1 MAKTKHVLTV
11 EAEIKE
17 AQKKLKQLEGQI
29 NSISEKAGKGFK
41 VNGGIGGGGGF
52 GNIVELVG
60 SVGRL
65 AGPQGIAAAAAVATK
80 KFADHVAG
88 LSSELRQASEMSGV
102 GIEEL
107 QRLTGAMKNVNLTAS
122 EAADIH
128 KDVNEKIYEAVQ
140 SGTGEIAGV
149 AKEYKLKFEEISKVT
164 ENGGTGIDAL
174 AKMYYMLREQGHTA
188 NEAASAISRV
198 SDKGGELAHQ
208 FEKMGSEAEYYK
220 QKASQTVTIT
230 EEMAK
235 KHAEYEQKTKDLG
248 TAIDGIKV
256 EVFQD
261 LIVGM
266 TDFFNTFHASIVQLK
281 NNIELSKFEAPKLTG
296 QAKKEQDELKKLF
309 NKSIKTERGKGGL
322 AAPTDWRGKEQ
333 GLSLKEAEKL
343 VLLNLDPGKYFKH
356 ANNQM
361 YRALAMAKEGKNFN
375 NAEARQN
382 FKFTFD
388 GKVYDGNFN
397 QIEIVKAP
405 QKSGKGLNS
414 GGGTTCSKCGGKKH
428 EGNEKCPVD
437 LQKEAQQRR
446 EKEQKQR
453 EEALKKL
460 NDLDVK
466 LQGQTAA
473 SITSQNKQLETSLKD
488 LDNAVKLGLIS
499 QEDAATKRQQLIDQ
513 NAANVYKMVLGA
525 DPIDALNA
533 LTQLQQIRDNE
544 LASHKRLLDNKAISY
559 EEYMRRV
566 NDTEQSYSQIEDSLH
581 GMDGF
586 KSNQLTDSFSYQDPN
601 DPFAA
606 FNSIDQEKREAEQD
620 YQTKKLDINNI
631 KDPKE
636 RYKQLEKL
644 NTEHQKKMAAIEKQ
658 YSDARLGI
666 ASDMYDGISGAMALF
681 GAENSKAAKA
691 AFMAHQAYQIGEAT
705 VSTYAGAAAQIAKQN
720 YAGAALIV
728 AQGLAQ
734 VAKIKSV
741 SVSGMAH
748 DGIDNIP
755 REGTWLLDK
764 GERVVDQRTNGDL
777 KDFLAAQK
785 SGGGNSQPIEVHAPL
800 QISGNV
806 NSSDKMVMDA
816 IKRHAKL
823 VAQAVEDAQRR
834 KM

>member
-397 QIEIVKAP
+397 QIEIVQAP
-405 QKSGKGLNS
+405 QRSGKGLNS

-437 LQKEAQQRR
+437 LAKEAQQRR

-499 QEDAATKRQQLIDQ
+499 QEDAATKRQSLIDQ
-513 NAANVYKMVLGA
+513 NTENVYKMVLGA
-525 DPIDALNA
+525 DPVDALNA

-544 LASHKRLLDNKAISY
+544 LESHKRMLDNKAISY

-566 NDTEQSYSQIEDSLH
+566 NDTKQSYSQIEDSLH

-644 NTEHQKKMAAIEKQ
+644 NAEHQKKMAAIEKQ

-777 KDFLAAQK
+777 KDFLSAQK
-785 SGGGNSQPIEVHAPL
+785 SGGGNSQPIEVNAPL
-800 QISGNV
+800 NINGNV

>member
-644 NTEHQKKMAAIEKQ
+644 NTEHQKKMVAIEKQ

>member
-266 TDFFNTFHASIVQLK
+266 TDFFETFHASIIQLK

-343 VLLNLDPGKYFKH
+343 VLLNLDPAKYFKH

-361 YRALAMAKEGKNFN
+361 FRALQMAKEGKNFN

-382 FKFTFD
+382 FRFTFD

-397 QIEIVKAP
+397 QIQIVTK
-405 QKSGKGLNS
+405 KNGGKGLNS

-437 LQKEAQQRR
+437 LAKEAQQRR

-453 EEALKKL
+453 EDALKKL

-473 SITSQNKQLETSLKD
+473 SIASQNKQLETSLKD

-513 NAANVYKMVLGA
+513 NTENVYKMMLGA

-544 LASHKRLLDNKAISY
+544 LESHKRLLDGKAISY

-644 NTEHQKKMAAIEKQ
+644 NAEHQKKMAAIEKQ

-785 SGGGNSQPIEVHAPL
+785 SGGGNSQPIEVNAPL
-800 QISGNV
+800 NINGNV

>member
-41 VNGGIGGGGGF
+41 VNGGIGGGGGI
-52 GNIVELVG
+52 GGIVELVG

-65 AGPQGIAAAAAVATK
+65 AGPQGIAVAAAVATK

-122 EAADIH
+122 EAADVH

-566 NDTEQSYSQIEDSLH
+566 NDTKQSYSQIEDSLH

-777 KDFLAAQK
+777 KDFLSAQK
-785 SGGGNSQPIEVHAPL
+785 SGGGNSQPIEVNAPL
-800 QISGNV
+800 NINGNV
-806 NSSDKMVMDA
+806 NSSDKMVMEA

>member
-437 LQKEAQQRR
+437 LAKEAQQRR

-544 LASHKRLLDNKAISY
+544 LASHKRLLDGKAISY

-620 YQTKKLDINNI
+620 YQTKKLDINNS

-644 NTEHQKKMAAIEKQ
+644 NAEHQKKMAAIEKQ

-785 SGGGNSQPIEVHAPL
+785 SGGGNSQPIEVNAPL
-800 QISGNV
+800 NINGNV